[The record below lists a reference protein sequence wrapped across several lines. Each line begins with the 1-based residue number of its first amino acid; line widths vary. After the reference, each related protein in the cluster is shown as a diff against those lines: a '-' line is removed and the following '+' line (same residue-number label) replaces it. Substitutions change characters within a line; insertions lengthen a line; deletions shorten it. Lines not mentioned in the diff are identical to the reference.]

1 MQVNLQGTIQ
11 LIQRK
16 EYNSNQN
23 QYKKFSGPNTIS
35 KCDVFSSVTE
45 LTKKTCE
52 FVLTDHFQLFKY
64 ARFHPFFHVCF
75 Q

>member
-23 QYKKFSGPNTIS
+23 QYKKFSGPNANS
-35 KCDVFSSVTE
+35 KRD
-45 LTKKTCE
+45 
-52 FVLTDHFQLFKY
+52 
-64 ARFHPFFHVCF
+64 AFFL